1 MKLICIVCFTLC
13 ASLLRLAAADRPVS
27 AEIVDVPSERRDWG
41 EPIGNV
47 RVRFGDGHWEFW
59 TRLGRCIHVRRSDS
73 GLVGWSRY
81 TSRNSY
87 GEPVNSVLRV
97 MVSTSEWRDF
107 QAGPFIEDWLFVD
120 HDAAVIIR
128 SRGRHGPSHI
138 HKFSLKSGRL
148 IDHAKGSERYEVTPE
163 WAKPLADDQPR

>member
-1 MKLICIVCFTLC
+1 VKF
-13 ASLLRLAAADRPVS
+13 A
-27 AEIVDVPSERRDWG
+27 
-41 EPIGNV
+41 
-47 RVRFGDGHWEFW
+47 DGHSEFW
-59 TRLGRCIHVRRSDS
+59 TRLGRCIHVRRSDT

-138 HKFSLKSGRL
+138 HKFSLKTGRL
-148 IDHAKGSERYEVTPE
+148 IDHAKGSERYEDTPE
-163 WAKPLADDQPR
+163 WAKCGPHVLAADARVIPSLSQRLSREQHHAIRGLEWQQAGDPA